1 MGGPTRLAESTVT
14 VTLTTDS
21 EEAAAKRP
29 GLALPVGELLQRY
42 TDIPS
47 WDNCCMAARVGN
59 TREVDYFLYS
69 QDGTGKGV
77 CTGSRSVRIEITPN
91 KKPNWPVVYYETGKA
106 RTLRADE
113 PPFAVDDVSA
123 SVSESS
129 RSGQQVLERQIDLSL
144 VPLRDPLAPNPQTG
158 RVVAPHG
165 LIGQSFDGD
174 AIAVDGKKDCYRELW
189 WRQTSFKSKE
199 ITTEAQGEGAIEG
212 SADDYKIDD
221 PFGHTFKYSRCSAF
235 EAAPR
240 SVSALSGAKRAAGSS
255 AVWQASKAGILGDDL
270 HQWEAESPAR

>member
-1 MGGPTRLAESTVT
+1 M
-14 VTLTTDS
+14 
-21 EEAAAKRP
+21 
-29 GLALPVGELLQRY
+29 
-42 TDIPS
+42 
-47 WDNCCMAARVGN
+47 
-59 TREVDYFLYS
+59 
-69 QDGTGKGV
+69 
-77 CTGSRSVRIEITPN
+77 
-91 KKPNWPVVYYETGKA
+91 
-106 RTLRADE
+106 
-113 PPFAVDDVSA
+113 DDVSA

-129 RSGQQVLERQIDLSL
+129 RSGQQVLEVRTAAWKIEATARMIARSVVLRKRQIDLSL

-174 AIAVDGKKDCYRELW
+174 AIAVDGKKDRYRELW